1 MEGPHP
7 PATVVAGTDFSI
19 ATAGSGKAMFYFVGP
34 SYSKQQHINLG
45 QEIAIKGDE
54 VSSAGRYLAVLCSE
68 TCASAPFYVTPAKP
82 ASLAFLTHPS
92 RVPVQADNAI
102 SGAVFPFD
110 RFHNLILS
118 PVTID
123 FKLTADGGDLLSHSL
138 PTKNGVAWLRIRS
151 GKVAGTVQLIASV
164 GDINVRRVV
173 RQVASDPCN
182 LRIKAQRMPGGIV
195 VETEPVRDCS
205 GNVVPDG
212 TIVTFTKTDGAG
224 KSTVD
229 APIKQ
234 GVARAQM
241 TASPRAVISV
251 ASGVVMGSP
260 IRLGE

>member
-1 MEGPHP
+1 
-7 PATVVAGTDFSI
+7 VVAGTDFSI
-19 ATAGSGKAMFYFVGP
+19 ATAGSGKVMFYFVGP
-34 SYSKQQHINLG
+34 NYSKQQRIDLG
-45 QEIAIKGDE
+45 QEIPIRGDE

-110 RFHNLILS
+110 KFHNLILS

-123 FKLTADGGDLLSHSL
+123 FKLTADGGNLLAHSL
-138 PTKNGVAWLRIRS
+138 PTKNGVAWFRIRS

-164 GDINVRRVV
+164 GDINVRRIV

-182 LRIKAQRMPGGIV
+182 LRIKAQRMPDGIV
-195 VETEPVRDCS
+195 VETEQVRDCS

-212 TIVTFTKTDGAG
+212 TIVTFTKTDGTG